1 MYRLPNQF
9 KSAASQVHS
18 AAGGGSTTTTCS
30 CCVVTAAGASILTAI
45 HFSGLRN
52 TAATTPPLPPSDDV
66 VSPSSGGNAGRM
78 LSGLFSLLIAA
89 AVGAM
94 FASVGGFALGVIIA
108 MGTFVGIF
116 ALAYE
121 SAGLPARKGIA
132 RAIAAVLAIA
142 LCTAIEVSVWLGG

>member
-45 HFSGLRN
+45 HFSGLRK
-52 TAATTPPLPPSDDV
+52 TAAATAPISGDMAPPD
-66 VSPSSGGNAGRM
+66 SGGDAGRM
-78 LSGLFSLLIAA
+78 FSGLFSLVLATI
-89 AVGAM
+89 VGAM
-94 FASVGGFALGVIIA
+94 FASVGGFALGAIMAV
-108 MGTFVGIF
+108 GTFVGIF

-121 SAGLPARKGIA
+121 SAGLPSEKGIV
-132 RAIAAVLAIA
+132 RAVAVVLAIA
-142 LCTAIEVSVWLGG
+142 ICAAIEFSLWVGG

>member
-9 KSAASQVHS
+9 KSTASQVHS

-45 HFSGLRN
+45 HFSGLRK
-52 TAATTPPLPPSDDV
+52 TAAATAPI
-66 VSPSSGGNAGRM
+66 SGGMAPPDSGAAPAGDAGRM
-78 LSGLFSLLIAA
+78 LSGLFSILIATV
-89 AVGAM
+89 VGAM
-94 FASVGGFALGVIIA
+94 FASVGGFALGAIMA

-121 SAGLPARKGIA
+121 SAGLPSGKGIVS
-132 RAIAAVLAIA
+132 AIAAVLTIAICA
-142 LCTAIEVSVWLGG
+142 AIEISLW

>member
-45 HFSGLRN
+45 HFSGLRK
-52 TAATTPPLPPSDDV
+52 TAATTPPLPASDDV
-66 VSPSSGGNAGRM
+66 VSPSSGGDAGRM
-78 LSGLFSLLIAA
+78 LSGLFSLLIAT
-89 AVGAM
+89 VIGAM
-94 FASVGGFALGVIIA
+94 FASIGGFALGAIMAV
-108 MGTFVGIF
+108 GTFVGIF

-121 SAGLPARKGIA
+121 SAGLPSGKGIVN
-132 RAIAAVLAIA
+132 AIAAVLAIA
-142 LCTAIEVSVWLGG
+142 IFAAIEISLWLGS